1 MKLEDPSPETSA
13 RMKAV
18 RVRGTT
24 PERRVQSL
32 IRARKIRY
40 TTKTSHLPRK
50 PDFILTELSVAIFV
64 HGCFWHG
71 CPECFVAPVK
81 NRDWWCQKIAATR
94 RRDRRKADQLRTIGF
109 SVLTFWEHDSDSRIT
124 RRLDTSIMRKL
135 RATASHVR

>member
-1 MKLEDPSPETSA
+1 MKLEAPTPEVSA

-24 PERRVQSL
+24 PEVRVQSL

-40 TTKTSHLPRK
+40 TTKTSHLPGK
-50 PDFILTELSVAIFV
+50 PDFILTELTVAIFV

-81 NRDWWCQKIAATR
+81 NHDWWCQKIAATR
-94 RRDRRKADQLRTIGF
+94 RRDRRKADQLRNIGY
-109 SVLTFWEHDSDSRIT
+109 SVLTFWEHDSDRRMI
-124 RRLDTSIMRKL
+124 RRLDSL
-135 RATASHVR
+135 VVRRLDAKAVRLH